1 MVIICCHNKN
11 PRIQFGLIFSSQ
23 PLMKPESV
31 ASTPAAIHLALLI
44 NMLSMGCMMMVM
56 PLGPELVTRLGML
69 PEQTGYFS
77 GGATLGAALL
87 GLLAAPWL
95 DRVNRKPALLV
106 LLVLRFLLLMA
117 CALAE
122 DSQTLLLLFIL
133 SGCVAGP
140 LSAILMAAVLDLV
153 PPAERGRRLAY
164 VGMAFSLA
172 AILIVPAALVLAQW
186 SGWQS
191 PFLLFGAGGLL
202 LALLCAIWLPS
213 LPVNRAP
220 AGQGMRQLLGSP
232 LCQGA
237 LFILCLQMFGHFLL
251 IPHFANY
258 FQFNLGFPREQI
270 ASLYLCG
277 GLASMATMRLCGG
290 WIDQGRAQ
298 GAILLTSLALALIT
312 LVGFALPAGLPL
324 YLLFTLFMAL
334 SSARASTTLAVT
346 AAIPAPHQRAA
357 FMSFQGSV
365 TNVAAGLGSL
375 FSARYLVSD
384 EGGALHGFP
393 TLAWINIACTLVA
406 CAGVWFLIR
415 GLKRTRDNNNPA
427 SGTARQGSQ

>member
-1 MVIICCHNKN
+1 
-11 PRIQFGLIFSSQ
+11 
-23 PLMKPESV
+23 MKPESV

-140 LSAILMAAVLDLV
+140 LGAILMAAVLDLV
-153 PPAERGRRLAY
+153 PPTERGRRLAY

-277 GLASMATMRLCGG
+277 GLASMTTMRLCGG

-415 GLKRTRDNNNPA
+415 SLKSTRDNNNPA

>member
-1 MVIICCHNKN
+1 
-11 PRIQFGLIFSSQ
+11 
-23 PLMKPESV
+23 MKPEPVVS
-31 ASTPAAIHLALLI
+31 SPAAIHLALLI
-44 NMLSMGCMMMVM
+44 NMLSMGSMMMVM
-56 PLGPELVTRLGML
+56 PLGPDLVTSLGMA

-140 LSAILMAAVLDLV
+140 LGAILMAAVLDLV

-415 GLKRTRDNNNPA
+415 GLKSTRDNNNPA

>member
-1 MVIICCHNKN
+1 
-11 PRIQFGLIFSSQ
+11 
-23 PLMKPESV
+23 MKPESV

-140 LSAILMAAVLDLV
+140 LGAILMAAVLDLV

-237 LFILCLQMFGHFLL
+237 LFVLCLQMFGHFLL

-384 EGGALHGFP
+384 EGGALQGFS

-415 GLKRTRDNNNPA
+415 SLKRTRDNNNPA

>member
-1 MVIICCHNKN
+1 
-11 PRIQFGLIFSSQ
+11 
-23 PLMKPESV
+23 MKPESV

-140 LSAILMAAVLDLV
+140 LGAILMAAVLDLV

-365 TNVAAGLGSL
+365 TTVAAGLGSL

-415 GLKRTRDNNNPA
+415 SLKRTRDNNNPA

>member
-1 MVIICCHNKN
+1 
-11 PRIQFGLIFSSQ
+11 
-23 PLMKPESV
+23 MKPESV

-140 LSAILMAAVLDLV
+140 LGAILMAAVLDLV

-220 AGQGMRQLLGSP
+220 AGQGMRQLLGSS

-277 GLASMATMRLCGG
+277 GLASMTTMRLCGG
-290 WIDQGRAQ
+290 WIDQGHAQ

-375 FSARYLVSD
+375 LSARYLVSD

-415 GLKRTRDNNNPA
+415 GLKSTRDNNNPA

>member
-1 MVIICCHNKN
+1 
-11 PRIQFGLIFSSQ
+11 
-23 PLMKPESV
+23 MKPESV

-140 LSAILMAAVLDLV
+140 LGAILMAAVLDLV

-384 EGGALHGFP
+384 EGGALQGFS

-415 GLKRTRDNNNPA
+415 GLKSTRDNNNPA

>member
-1 MVIICCHNKN
+1 
-11 PRIQFGLIFSSQ
+11 
-23 PLMKPESV
+23 MKPESV

-140 LSAILMAAVLDLV
+140 LGAILMAAVLDLV

-202 LALLCAIWLPS
+202 LALLCAIGLPS

-384 EGGALHGFP
+384 EGGALQGFS

-415 GLKRTRDNNNPA
+415 SLKRTRDNNNPA

>member
-140 LSAILMAAVLDLV
+140 LGAILMAAVLDLV

>member
-1 MVIICCHNKN
+1 
-11 PRIQFGLIFSSQ
+11 
-23 PLMKPESV
+23 MKPEPVVS
-31 ASTPAAIHLALLI
+31 SPAAIHLALLI
-44 NMLSMGCMMMVM
+44 NMLSMGSMMMVM
-56 PLGPELVTRLGML
+56 PLGPDLVTSLGMA

-77 GGATLGAALL
+77 GGATLGAALM
-87 GLLAAPWL
+87 GIIAAPWL
-95 DRVNRKPALLV
+95 DRFDRKPALLV
-106 LLVLRFLLLMA
+106 LLTLRFLLLMA
-117 CALAE
+117 CALVQ
-122 DSQTLLLLFIL
+122 DSQQLLLLFIL

-140 LSAILMAAVLDLV
+140 LAAILMAAVLDLV
-153 PPAERGRRLAY
+153 PPSDRGRRLAY

-172 AILIVPAALVLAQW
+172 AILVVPVALVLAQW
-186 SGWQS
+186 LGWQS
-191 PFLLFGAGGLL
+191 PFLLFGASGLL
-202 LALLCAIWLPS
+202 LALICTRLLPS
-213 LPVNRAP
+213 LPVSRAP
-220 AGQGMRQLLGSP
+220 QGQGLRQLLGSP
-232 LCQGA
+232 LCQRA
-237 LFILCLQMFGHFLL
+237 LCILCLQMFGHFLL

-270 ASLYLCG
+270 AALYLCG

-298 GAILLTSLALALIT
+298 GAILLTSLLLALVT
-312 LVGFALPAGLPL
+312 LLGFAMPLGLPV

-357 FMSFQGSV
+357 FMSFQGTV

-375 FSARYLVSD
+375 LSARYLVSD
-384 EGGALHGFP
+384 EGGALHGFS
-393 TLAWINIACTLVA
+393 TLAWINIGCGLLA

-415 GLKRTRDNNNPA
+415 GLERARDNNNPA

>member
-1 MVIICCHNKN
+1 
-11 PRIQFGLIFSSQ
+11 
-23 PLMKPESV
+23 MKPESV

-106 LLVLRFLLLMA
+106 LLTLRFLLLMA
-117 CALAE
+117 CALVQ
-122 DSQTLLLLFIL
+122 DSQQLLLLFIL

-140 LSAILMAAVLDLV
+140 LGAILMAAVLDLV

-415 GLKRTRDNNNPA
+415 GLKSTRDNNNPA

>member
-1 MVIICCHNKN
+1 
-11 PRIQFGLIFSSQ
+11 
-23 PLMKPESV
+23 MKPESV

-140 LSAILMAAVLDLV
+140 LGAILMAAVLDLV

-277 GLASMATMRLCGG
+277 GLASMTTMRLCGG

-415 GLKRTRDNNNPA
+415 SLKSTRDNNNPA

>member
-1 MVIICCHNKN
+1 
-11 PRIQFGLIFSSQ
+11 
-23 PLMKPESV
+23 MKPESV

-106 LLVLRFLLLMA
+106 LLILRFLLLMA

-122 DSQTLLLLFIL
+122 DSQTLLLIFIL

-140 LSAILMAAVLDLV
+140 LGAILMAAVLDLV

-384 EGGALHGFP
+384 EGGALQGFS

-415 GLKRTRDNNNPA
+415 SLKSTRDNNNPA

>member
-1 MVIICCHNKN
+1 
-11 PRIQFGLIFSSQ
+11 
-23 PLMKPESV
+23 MKPESV

-140 LSAILMAAVLDLV
+140 LGAILMAAVLDLV

-384 EGGALHGFP
+384 EGGALQGFS

-406 CAGVWFLIR
+406 CASVWFLIR
-415 GLKRTRDNNNPA
+415 GLKSTRDNNNPA

>member
-1 MVIICCHNKN
+1 
-11 PRIQFGLIFSSQ
+11 
-23 PLMKPESV
+23 MKPESV

-117 CALAE
+117 CAMTE
-122 DSQTLLLLFIL
+122 DSQTLLLIFIL

-140 LSAILMAAVLDLV
+140 LGAILMAAVLDLV

-415 GLKRTRDNNNPA
+415 GLKSTRDNNNPA

>member
-1 MVIICCHNKN
+1 
-11 PRIQFGLIFSSQ
+11 
-23 PLMKPESV
+23 MKPESV

-140 LSAILMAAVLDLV
+140 LGAILMAAVLDLV

-384 EGGALHGFP
+384 EGGALQGFS

-415 GLKRTRDNNNPA
+415 SLKRTRDNNNPA

>member
-1 MVIICCHNKN
+1 
-11 PRIQFGLIFSSQ
+11 
-23 PLMKPESV
+23 MKPESV
-31 ASTPAAIHLALLI
+31 ASPPAAIHLALLI

-122 DSQTLLLLFIL
+122 DSQTLLLIFIL

-140 LSAILMAAVLDLV
+140 LGAILMAAVLDLV

-191 PFLLFGAGGLL
+191 PFLLFGASGLL

-277 GLASMATMRLCGG
+277 GLASMTTMRLCGG

-375 FSARYLVSD
+375 FSARYLLSD

-415 GLKRTRDNNNPA
+415 SLKSTRDNNNPA

>member
-1 MVIICCHNKN
+1 
-11 PRIQFGLIFSSQ
+11 
-23 PLMKPESV
+23 MKPESV

-106 LLVLRFLLLMA
+106 LLVLRFLLLIA

-140 LSAILMAAVLDLV
+140 LGAILMAAVLDLV

-384 EGGALHGFP
+384 EGGALQGFP

-415 GLKRTRDNNNPA
+415 SLKRTRDNNNPA

>member
-140 LSAILMAAVLDLV
+140 LGAILMAAVLDLV

-258 FQFNLGFPREQI
+258 FQFNLALLHKSGN
-270 ASLYLCG
+270 YL
-277 GLASMATMRLCGG
+277 AK
-290 WIDQGRAQ
+290 W
-298 GAILLTSLALALIT
+298 
-312 LVGFALPAGLPL
+312 
-324 YLLFTLFMAL
+324 
-334 SSARASTTLAVT
+334 
-346 AAIPAPHQRAA
+346 
-357 FMSFQGSV
+357 
-365 TNVAAGLGSL
+365 
-375 FSARYLVSD
+375 
-384 EGGALHGFP
+384 
-393 TLAWINIACTLVA
+393 
-406 CAGVWFLIR
+406 
-415 GLKRTRDNNNPA
+415 
-427 SGTARQGSQ
+427 

>member
-1 MVIICCHNKN
+1 
-11 PRIQFGLIFSSQ
+11 
-23 PLMKPESV
+23 MKPESI

-95 DRVNRKPALLV
+95 DRVNRKAALLV
-106 LLVLRFLLLMA
+106 LLILRFLLLMA

-140 LSAILMAAVLDLV
+140 LGAVLMAAVLDLV

-415 GLKRTRDNNNPA
+415 GLKSTRDNNNPA

>member
-1 MVIICCHNKN
+1 
-11 PRIQFGLIFSSQ
+11 
-23 PLMKPESV
+23 MKPEPVVS
-31 ASTPAAIHLALLI
+31 SPAAIHLALLI
-44 NMLSMGCMMMVM
+44 NMLSMGSMMMVM
-56 PLGPELVTRLGML
+56 PLGPDLVTSLGMA

-77 GGATLGAALL
+77 GGATLGAALM

-122 DSQTLLLLFIL
+122 DSQTLLPLFIL
-133 SGCVAGP
+133 SGCVAAP
-140 LSAILMAAVLDLV
+140 LGAILMAAVLDLV

-202 LALLCAIWLPS
+202 LGQLCAIWLPS

-334 SSARASTTLAVT
+334 GSARASTTLAVT

>member
-1 MVIICCHNKN
+1 
-11 PRIQFGLIFSSQ
+11 
-23 PLMKPESV
+23 MKPESV

-140 LSAILMAAVLDLV
+140 LGAILMAAVLDLV

-290 WIDQGRAQ
+290 WIDQGRVQ